1 MTGSS
6 ARQLVH
12 RSGIFVVLTLLTA
25 CSSAT
30 TSIDPS
36 SLGAVSPEKR
46 FVVRAAAGEWTVDS
60 LRVEQDTLHG
70 SIIALHPSAPRRPL
84 ELPLASVEAL
94 REDAT
99 TANGFVAT
107 LAPLAILLG
116 FMAYFGAAWGSD

>member
-12 RSGIFVVLTLLTA
+12 RSGILVVLTLLTA

-46 FVVRAAAGEWTVDS
+46 FVVRAATGEWTVDS
-60 LRVEQDTLHG
+60 LRVEQDTLRA

-84 ELPLASVEAL
+84 ELPVASVVGL
-94 REDAT
+94 RYDRA
-99 TANGFVAT
+99 TANGIAGT
-107 LAPLAILLG
+107 IMPIALLLT
-116 FMAYFGAAWGSD
+116 FGALMSAAWGND